1 MGAPEHLFL
10 RACRRQPVPR
20 VPIWMMRQA
29 GRYMAEYQAVRSRV
43 SFLELCRTP
52 ELACEVTLQPIE
64 RFGFDAAILF
74 SDILVVLPPMGL
86 EVVFGDGGPDLPSPI
101 RTAAD
106 ADKLAVPDPVLELGF
121 VMEAVRQIRRALAG
135 RVPLIGFAGAP
146 FTLATYAVEGGGSKS
161 YEHTKGLMFSEP
173 GAFHLIL
180 DRLARTVA
188 AYLEAQVEAGAEAV
202 QLFDSWAG
210 ILAPGDFREFALRYA
225 RQVVDLLRGS
235 PTWAAGRGV
244 PIIYFVNGCA
254 PYLDDVARSGA
265 DVLGVDW
272 RVDLAEV
279 RRRLGDRM
287 AVQGNLDP
295 TALFA
300 PEDSL
305 RRRVAEVL
313 GSAGGAPGYIF
324 NLGHGILPPTDPA
337 RVQLVVDAVREL
349 SGAAR
354 EDA

>member
-1 MGAPEHLFL
+1 MSGPDHLFL
-10 RACRRQPVPR
+10 RACRREPTPR

-29 GRYMAEYQAVRSRV
+29 GRYMADYMAVRAKV

-52 ELACEVTLQPIE
+52 ELACQVTMQPID

-86 EVVFGDGGPDLPSPI
+86 EVQFGDGGPHLPSPI

-106 ADKLAVPDPVLELGF
+106 VERLAVPDPADSLSY

-146 FTLATYAVEGGGSKS
+146 FTLATYAVEGGGSKN
-161 YEHTKGLMFSEP
+161 YERTKSMMFADPE
-173 GAFHLIL
+173 AFHRVL

-210 ILAPGDFREFALRYA
+210 ILAPGDFREFALRYV
-225 RQVVDLLRGS
+225 RQIVDLLRGS
-235 PTWAAGRGV
+235 RTWATTGGV

-272 RVDLAEV
+272 RVDLGDV

-300 PEDSL
+300 PEDRL

-313 GSAGGAPGYIF
+313 GSAGAAPGHIF
-324 NLGHGILPPTDPA
+324 NLGHGILPPTDPD
-337 RVQLVVDAVREL
+337 RVQLVVDTVREL
-349 SGAAR
+349 SSAPREGA
-354 EDA
+354 

>member
-1 MGAPEHLFL
+1 MSGPDHLFL
-10 RACRRQPVPR
+10 RACRREPTPR

-29 GRYMAEYQAVRSRV
+29 GRYMADYMAVRAKV

-52 ELACEVTLQPIE
+52 ELACQVTMQPID

-86 EVVFGDGGPDLPSPI
+86 EVEFGDGGPHLPSPV
-101 RTAAD
+101 RSAAD
-106 ADKLAVPDPVLELGF
+106 VERLAVPDPADSLSY

-146 FTLATYAVEGGGSKS
+146 FTLATYAVEGGGSKN
-161 YEHTKGLMFSEP
+161 YERTKSMMFADPE
-173 GAFHLIL
+173 AFHRVL

-210 ILAPGDFREFALRYA
+210 ILAPGDFREFALRYV
-225 RQVVDLLRGS
+225 REIVDLLRGS
-235 PTWAAGRGV
+235 RTWARTGGV

-254 PYLDDVARSGA
+254 PYLDDLARSGA

-272 RVDLAEV
+272 RVDLGDV

-300 PEDSL
+300 PEDRL

-313 GSAGGAPGYIF
+313 GSAGAAPGHIF
-324 NLGHGILPPTDPA
+324 NLGHGILPPTDPD
-337 RVQLVVDAVREL
+337 RVQLVVDTVREL
-349 SGAAR
+349 SSAPREGA
-354 EDA
+354 

>member
-1 MGAPEHLFL
+1 MAGPDHLFL
-10 RACRRQPVPR
+10 RACRREPTPR

-29 GRYMAEYQAVRSRV
+29 GRYMADYMAVRAKV

-52 ELACEVTLQPIE
+52 ELACQVTMQPID

-86 EVVFGDGGPDLPSPI
+86 EVEFGDGGPHLPSPI
-101 RTAAD
+101 RTSAD
-106 ADKLAVPDPVLELGF
+106 VERLAVPDPADSLSY

-146 FTLATYAVEGGGSKS
+146 FTLATYAVEGGGSKN
-161 YEHTKGLMFSEP
+161 YERTKSMMFADPE
-173 GAFHLIL
+173 AFHRVL

-210 ILAPGDFREFALRYA
+210 ILAPGDFREFALRYV
-225 RQVVDLLRGS
+225 REIVDLLRGS
-235 PTWAAGRGV
+235 RTWAVTGGV

-272 RVDLAEV
+272 RVDLGDV

-300 PEDSL
+300 PEDRL

-313 GSAGGAPGYIF
+313 GSAGAAPGHIF
-324 NLGHGILPPTDPA
+324 NLGHGILPPTDPD
-337 RVQLVVDAVREL
+337 RVQLVVDTVREL
-349 SGAAR
+349 SSAPREGA
-354 EDA
+354 

>member
-1 MGAPEHLFL
+1 MAGPDHLFL
-10 RACRRQPVPR
+10 RACRREPTPR

-29 GRYMAEYQAVRSRV
+29 GRYMAEYMAVRAKV
-43 SFLELCRTP
+43 SFLELCRSP
-52 ELACEVTLQPIE
+52 ELACQVTMQPID

-86 EVVFGDGGPDLPSPI
+86 EVEFGDGGPHLPSPI

-106 ADKLAVPDPVLELGF
+106 VARLSVPDAADSLSY

-146 FTLATYAVEGGGSKS
+146 FTLATYAIEGGGSKN
-161 YEHTKGLMFSEP
+161 YERTKSMMFADPES
-173 GAFHLIL
+173 FHRVL

-210 ILAPGDFREFALRYA
+210 ILAPGDFREYALRYV

-235 PTWAAGRGV
+235 RTWAAGGV

-272 RVDLAEV
+272 RVDLGEV
-279 RRRLGDRM
+279 RRRIGDRM

-300 PEDSL
+300 PEDRL
-305 RRRVAEVL
+305 RSRVAEVL
-313 GSAGGAPGYIF
+313 GSAGSAPGHIF

-337 RVQLVVDAVREL
+337 RVQLVVDLVREL
-349 SGAAR
+349 SSTPREGA
-354 EDA
+354 

>member
-1 MGAPEHLFL
+1 
-10 RACRRQPVPR
+10 
-20 VPIWMMRQA
+20 MMRQA
-29 GRYMAEYQAVRSRV
+29 GRYMAEYQAVRSKV

-52 ELACEVTLQPIE
+52 ELACKVTLQPID

-86 EVVFGDGGPDLPSPI
+86 EVEFGDGGPELPSPI
-101 RTAAD
+101 RSAAD
-106 ADKLAVPDPVLELGF
+106 ARALVVPDPVDDLGF
-121 VMEAVRQIRRALAG
+121 VMEAVRQIRRALDG

-161 YEHTKGLMFSEP
+161 YERTKGLMFADP
-173 GAFHLIL
+173 DTFHLVL

-225 RQVVDLLRGS
+225 RQVVDLLRES
-235 PTWAAGRGV
+235 RTWAAGGGV

-254 PYLDDVARSGA
+254 PYLDDCARSGA
-265 DVLGVDW
+265 DVLGIDW
-272 RVDLAEV
+272 RVDMGEV
-279 RRRLGDRM
+279 RRRIGDRM

-295 TALFA
+295 TSLFA
-300 PEDSL
+300 PEDRL

-313 GSAGGAPGYIF
+313 GSAGDAPGHIF
-324 NLGHGILPPTDPA
+324 NLGHGILPGTDPA
-337 RVQLVVDAVREL
+337 RVALVVDAVREL
-349 SGAAR
+349 SSAPREGA
-354 EDA
+354 